1 VVLSR
6 RFSLVPMQAGRIS
19 LPGPQMGWWDVRAG
33 RARQARLPPLTL
45 DVAPGVGA
53 FAAAPDAPAAT
64 AMSQRSG
71 LARLPLGGVPAWP
84 LLALLFG
91 TAWLLTLAWALRRGP
106 IATRLA
112 PGPLQVTA
120 PAAASQQSL
129 RRLLD
134 GGDLGEVL
142 DALAAM
148 AQPPA
153 ADTAEL
159 LQRLQDPRQRE
170 AVLALQRARWGGG
183 DPVAARQ
190 LAREAFARGPH
201 WRDAGPQDPAS
212 MLLPPLYPR

>member
-1 VVLSR
+1 M
-6 RFSLVPMQAGRIS
+6 PE
-19 LPGPQMGWWDVRAG
+19 
-33 RARQARLPPLTL
+33 
-45 DVAPGVGA
+45 
-53 FAAAPDAPAAT
+53 
-64 AMSQRSG
+64 RSG
-71 LARLPLGGVPAWP
+71 LARLPLGGVAPWP

-106 IATRLA
+106 VATRSA
-112 PGPLQVTA
+112 AAPLQITA

-129 RRLLD
+129 RRVLD

-153 ADTAEL
+153 ADTAEV
-159 LQRLQDPRQRE
+159 LQRLEDARQRE
-170 AVLALQRARWGGG
+170 AVFALQRARWGGG